1 MSYTINRY
9 NGTQI
14 TVVADGTIDATLDL
28 KLIGKNYAGYGAVQ
42 NENFVYLLENFAN
55 TTQPPKPL
63 PGQIWFDSGNNKLK
77 FYDST
82 GKFRTTG
89 GAEAAAVAPTGLT
102 VGDFWFDTVNSQV
115 YAWNGTGYTL
125 VGPQAVAGSGTT
137 QMRSRS
143 LRDTNGATHAVIEAV
158 DNGQTVFIISSD
170 AEFIL
175 DNGTNQITGFTK
187 VRQGVTLCYTND
199 DTQLG
204 QTTDSHRFWGTASN
218 ADRLGGISAA
228 SFVQAGNASFDTVV
242 NFSDAGYT
250 VGNPVARL
258 HVFNRGASIPTIENE
273 AGDTIEFRTTVSS
286 QTKTPLKLVGANI
299 LPGTTATTDIGAS
312 DNAFKNIY
320 AGYVYGIAENSDK
333 LNVGGTYRSASIAS
347 AANTIVARDSS
358 SNVSANLFQGT
369 ATAAQYADLAE
380 KYLADNEYEPG
391 TVVIIGGSKEVTAC
405 GRNPFQRAIGVVS
418 TNPAFMMN
426 KDLEDGTYI
435 ALKGR
440 VPVKVVGPVHKGANL
455 VAAAGSENMGCAI
468 ADDSSPTGH
477 LVFAI
482 ALEDNY
488 DEAMKIVECL
498 VL

>member
-77 FYDST
+77 FYD
-82 GKFRTTG
+82 GNKFRTTG
-89 GAEAAAVAPTGLT
+89 GAEIGSTAPTGLT
-102 VGDFWFDTVNSQV
+102 IGDFWYDTVNNQL
-115 YAWNGTGYTL
+115 YAWSGTAFTL
-125 VGPQAVAGSGTT
+125 IGPQAVAGSGTT

-158 DNGQTVFIISSD
+158 DNGQTVFIINSD
-170 AEFIL
+170 SEFIL
-175 DNGTNQITGFTK
+175 DNGTNAITGFTK
-187 VRQGVTLCYTND
+187 IRQGVTLCYTND

-218 ADRLGGISAA
+218 ADRLGGFTA
-228 SFVQAGNASFDTVV
+228 SNFVQTGNATFSTLA

-258 HVFNRGASIPTIENE
+258 HVFNDGAQVPTIQNE
-273 AGDTIEFRTTVSS
+273 AGDTIVFQTTVSS
-286 QTKTPLKLVGANI
+286 TTKTPLKLVGTDI
-299 LPGTTATTDIGAS
+299 LPGTTNATNIGS
-312 DNAFKNIY
+312 LTLQFKNIY
-320 AGYVYGIAENSDK
+320 AGYVYATASQADA
-333 LNVGGTYRSASIAS
+333 LNVGGSYRSASTA
-347 AANTIVARDSS
+347 AGANTVVARDSS
-358 SNVSANLFQGT
+358 GNVSANLFQGT
-369 ATAAQYADLAE
+369 ATSANYADLAE
-380 KYLADNEYEPG
+380 KYLADAEYEVG
-391 TVVIIGGSKEVTAC
+391 TVVVIGGAKEVTAC
-405 GRNPFQRAIGVVS
+405 GRTPFQRAIGVVS
-418 TNPAFMMN
+418 EKPAYLMN
-426 KDLEDGTYI
+426 KDLENGTAI

-440 VPVKVVGPVHKGANL
+440 VPVKVVGPVHKGDTM
-455 VAAAGSENMGCAI
+455 VAAAGADNMGCAI
-468 ADDSSPTGH
+468 ADTSSPTGH

-488 DEAMKIVECL
+488 DEEMKIVECL